1 MQIAAAEARAAQAGP
16 LAQAEAQQEVARK
29 QTELAELEADRK
41 QKELLASTVRPAEA
55 DAEAQIRRAEGEKG
69 ARIAQAQAEAER
81 VKLAGQA
88 EAA

>member
-1 MQIAAAEARAAQAGP
+1 MPCPSRRS
-16 LAQAEAQQEVARK
+16 LRK
-29 QTELAELEADRK
+29 QTELAQLEADRK
-41 QKELLASTVRPAEA
+41 QQELIASTIRPAEA

-88 EAA
+88 EASVISSRLQAKRER